1 MSLAKIGEKKSLI
14 YELLD
19 LVTQHYH
26 HPFDGPSFTVLKKA
40 DVDLMVGGKPKT
52 YSVVIKVLPTD
63 DHERHTSRKKFLD
76 LLKFSKEV
84 QVYGRVLRYTVK
96 ARYTTL
102 VCLIIGP

>member
-1 MSLAKIGEKKSLI
+1 M
-14 YELLD
+14 
-19 LVTQHYH
+19 
-26 HPFDGPSFTVLKKA
+26 LKKA